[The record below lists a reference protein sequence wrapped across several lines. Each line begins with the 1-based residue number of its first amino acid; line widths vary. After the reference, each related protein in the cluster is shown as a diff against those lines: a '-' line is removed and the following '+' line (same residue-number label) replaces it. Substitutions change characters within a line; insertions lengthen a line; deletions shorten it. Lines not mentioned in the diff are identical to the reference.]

1 MGEKVIEL
9 GGVNPIDIYGSNN
22 KKLTFYIEFF
32 FEDKSCRSRQYP

>member
-22 KKLTFYIEFF
+22 KKLTFILSF